1 VNPCQRVRSLKLDN
15 KIVRYLSDEEKPR
28 LLKAAKDIGG
38 KFYLNVNLNDIWRG
52 FVFLFG
58 VIIFCRFHMLSI

>member
-1 VNPCQRVRSLKLDN
+1 MDN

-38 KFYLNVNLNDIWRG
+38 RFYLKVLMGLTTGMRKGELDQLRLRILINLNSDSGRT
-52 FVFLFG
+52 
-58 VIIFCRFHMLSI
+58 